1 MRTKTE
7 LSRITI
13 EIPKTEHKKLKARA
27 AILGKSMKDI
37 ILEMIRISDA
47 CLDSDH
53 KPNKETLKSIKNI
66 EVGKNITEIKS
77 LEALAKKFG
86 L

>member
-1 MRTKTE
+1 MRTKNE

-27 AILGKSMKDI
+27 AVLGKSMKEI
-37 ILEMIRISDA
+37 ILDLIKKNNECIY
-47 CLDSDH
+47 SDH
-53 KPNKETLKSIKNI
+53 KPNKETLKSLKNI
-66 EVGKNITEIKS
+66 EEGKNLTKIEN
-77 LEALAKKFG
+77 LDALSKKLG